1 MQFKVMSCVHGMHRP
16 SVTLLHAVRQNL
28 MRDESLRC
36 TLPSTLPYTA
46 RIACENLGA
55 AFRLRLGKIVIRQD
69 ERAKVRCAPCCA
81 DGKSQENH
89 AK

>member
-1 MQFKVMSCVHGMHRP
+1 MHDHRCNL
-16 SVTLLHAVRQNL
+16 TLLHAVRQNL
-28 MRDESLRC
+28 MQDESLRC

-46 RIACENLGA
+46 RIACEKLGA
-55 AFRLRLGKIVIRQD
+55 ALRLRLGKIDIRQD

-81 DGKSQENH
+81 DGKSQEND